1 MYCYDCFNFQFSED
15 VQKGEKNKQAEV
27 MSFIEVELSSWDT
40 NKVRIGVAPKGKTPT
55 VLYDGKLPILKL
67 CSNDTKNKYVVFSFN
82 GLQRNMKW
90 DAGSKK
96 FLDVWEGDWSVSF
109 QVAASYAQAKQENGL
124 AWKIVEIFDDIE
136 KKVEQAFKR
145 KPNRALNVTIIKEKN
160 EFGVEEEKGIDETK
174 GVYIKGKVGYD
185 APKDAK
191 KFIKDGKEIPVL
203 ESRVPKAKFYDI
215 TKAKDDMFIKNPDIE
230 CQTAMNAVPK
240 MMIGLFAN
248 TQGVYVT
255 KRLMQCYYEPTTVG
269 GDAPDDELIEMLR
282 QNLDLDGN

>member
-1 MYCYDCFNFQFSED
+1 
-15 VQKGEKNKQAEV
+15 
-27 MSFIEVELSSWDT
+27 MSFIEVELAFWDC

-55 VLYDGKLPILKL
+55 VLYDGKMPILKI
-67 CSNDTKNKYVVFSFN
+67 CSNDTKNKYVVFSYK
-82 GLQRNMKW
+82 GIQRNMKW
-90 DAGSKK
+90 DANSKK

-109 QVAASYAQAKQENGL
+109 QAAGSYAEARQENGL
-124 AWKIVEIFDDIE
+124 AWKLIQLFADIE
-136 KKVEQAFKR
+136 TKVEQAFKR
-145 KPNRALNVTIIKEKN
+145 KPNRAMNFTIIKEKN

-174 GVYIKGKVGYD
+174 GVYLKGKVGYE

-191 KFIKDGKEIPVL
+191 MMDKDGKQVPVL
-203 ESRVPKAKFYDI
+203 ESRTPKCKFYDI
-215 TKAKDDMFIKNPDIE
+215 TKAMDSMFIKNSDIE

-255 KRLMQCYYEPTTVG
+255 KRLLQCYYEPTTIG

-282 QNLDLDGN
+282 